1 MSYYYSFSFL
11 VLSMLASATMISAS
25 DSSSYTSSAFIQ
37 AASPNN
43 SITKSVI
50 KTKAGRIIAGRQV
63 LAGVH
68 PSFGQDGVTLFAK
81 KKKDTTVGKG
91 GKVQVKLVKHVAG
104 TGQAGDIIMVAP
116 AFFTNKLQKTGS
128 AIRIT
133 DEEVAKEAE
142 KQASHEK
149 ELKANASDV
158 KHKLEE
164 MKFSITKKAGPDGHL
179 FGGVGMKLIMTELKK
194 EFPQGCLDGKQVKI
208 TQIKDGDGKKLQ
220 HDIKEVGAYSL
231 TISLLK
237 GVAAN
242 LDLSVMAKE

>member
-63 LAGVH
+63 AGVH

-220 HDIKEVGAYSL
+220 HDIKEVGDYSL